1 MFNMY
6 NAYVAFSIALIEL
19 NTKVDLGNYQ
29 SLEISNFKLEGQL
42 FNFDPE
48 FKPSRDISILFPKSF
63 SYPHSS

>member
-29 SLEISNFKLEGQL
+29 SLEISNFKLEG
-42 FNFDPE
+42 
-48 FKPSRDISILFPKSF
+48 
-63 SYPHSS
+63 